1 MSFWDSVSNALG
13 TDGSHS
19 GLNLQGF
26 TDSVSNALG
35 TDGSKNGLLNDPYS
49 MAALALAGGAYLGYI
64 PLGGSAS
71 AGGTVATSEAAASTA
86 AAYATEAGIVDSA
99 LVPLT
104 AMPSLGSSGVAS
116 VTAGETAAAFSL
128 PSWLTP
134 SNVLT
139 GLSTAS
145 KFLGGSAPTQR
156 NAAQPMYGNPGYFV
170 NSQRTTTPQRLG
182 AQAAA
187 PGGGPDLTLIALA
200 AAAFLL
206 MK

>member
-1 MSFWDSVSNALG
+1 MSFWDQVSNALG
-13 TDGSHS
+13 TDGSNN
-19 GLNLQGF
+19 GLLP
-26 TDSVSNALG
+26 SISNALG

-71 AGGTVATSEAAASTA
+71 VGGAVATSEAAAGA
-86 AAYATEAGIVDSA
+86 ASAFSGGAAIADAGLSVAASDAAFSSA
-99 LVPLT
+99 LT
-104 AMPSLGSSGVAS
+104 ASTV
-116 VTAGETAAAFSL
+116 GESAAAFSL

-134 SNVLT
+134 SNVLS

-145 KFLGGSAPTQR
+145 KFLGGSAPR
-156 NAAQPMYGNPGYFV
+156 YAAQPIYASPGYFV
-170 NSQRTTTPQRLG
+170 NGNRTTPQRMSG
-182 AQAAA
+182 QPAA

>member
-71 AGGTVATSEAAASTA
+71 VGGTVATSEAAASTA

-104 AMPSLGSSGVAS
+104 AMPSLGSSAVAS

-170 NSQRTTTPQRLG
+170 NGQRTTPQRMTG
-182 AQAAA
+182 QPAA
-187 PGGGPDLTLIALA
+187 PGGGPDLTLIALC